1 MHAVRL
7 SFDSD
12 AELEAST
19 AFLKQLHPL
28 DYTAA
33 VKKSQV
39 KVTCTTAAPFAGNAS
54 EQHLHPPRSFPAGG
68 GY

>member
-28 DYTAA
+28 NYTAA

-39 KVTCTTAAPFAGNAS
+39 KVACTTVAPLAVITS
-54 EQHLHPPRSFPAGG
+54 EQHLHLPHSLRAVGG
-68 GY
+68 